1 MHKATPLPSSSHRVQ
16 LHHFSCRQ
24 VALLQ
29 SHNTSQW
36 LTHGR
41 EVDPRRDALAQ
52 LASDRREGPLRV
64 GARHAVQ
71 TSDLLLHGHHFAQLQ
86 HALIQSH
93 FYAAVRPD
101 CRQLCP
107 RHPLALHTVC
117 TSAHRSMHGERKAG
131 MQEAYTPNR
140 GCRGTKGYSLRSC
153 LWFLA

>member
-41 EVDPRRDALAQ
+41 EVDPRGDALAQ

-117 TSAHRSMHGERKAG
+117 TSAHRSMHGKRKAG